1 MIRAKGRSVL
11 IGMGIAVAVLVVA
24 WIGYSIGG
32 QMAGTR
38 FEYVSEGGVAP
49 EAAPDNA
56 TMSYGTAVPP
66 AAESPETKGSQA
78 SDESGAGR
86 AAATQSLIIRNSSMD
101 VRVESMDDALAAVRA
116 AVANAGAEIADLSV
130 SAGDQNPTALD
141 AGGSSQVRGPATAFV
156 TIRVAAERLAALEE
170 EIGSLGTVQAQSSSA
185 SDVTEQAI
193 DMKARLKNLRAEEA
207 RLRSFLSRTNK
218 VSELLEVERELAR
231 VRGEIESMDAQLT
244 YLERQAARATLVVT
258 LSEPAPV
265 VQPEGTSWGLREAVT
280 RGIQATVALFATLV
294 TVAIP
299 LLVFGGLLLV
309 IYVPVRAL
317 LRRRTVRKRAGL
329 ADDTGTPPEAS

>member
-11 IGMGIAVAVLVVA
+11 IGIGIAAAVLVVA

-38 FEYVSEGGVAP
+38 FEYVSDGSVAP

-56 TMSYGTAVPP
+56 TMSFGTAVPP
-66 AAESPETKGSQA
+66 AAESPETKGAEA

-86 AAATQSLIIRNSSMD
+86 AAVSQSLIIRNSSMD
-101 VRVESMDDALAAVRA
+101 VRVESMDEALAAVRV

-130 SAGDQNPTALD
+130 SAGGQNPTAID
-141 AGGSSQVRGPATAFV
+141 AVGSEVRGPAAAFV

-299 LLVFGGLLLV
+299 LIVFGGLLLV
-309 IYVPVRAL
+309 IYVPARAL
-317 LRRRTVRKRAGL
+317 LRRRTARKRAGL
-329 ADDTGTPPEAS
+329 ADDTGTPPDAS